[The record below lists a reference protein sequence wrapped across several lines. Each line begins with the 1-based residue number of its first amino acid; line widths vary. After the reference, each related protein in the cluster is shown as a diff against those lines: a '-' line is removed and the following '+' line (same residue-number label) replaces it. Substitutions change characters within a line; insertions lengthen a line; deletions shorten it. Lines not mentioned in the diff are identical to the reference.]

1 MKKRVLTVFFL
12 FGAFLLC
19 GCSTQGE
26 DSGSDWQDALN
37 KAQMITVSD
46 AETGEIL
53 REVTDTVEIAALVD
67 SLAVDQWTLSKL
79 PGENA
84 TPSLELTLAQEP
96 TETALSDSENNGGM
110 EEIGTVTVYSDIP
123 YISIEVLG
131 FSFDFE
137 VPQDAIDAIEE
148 FAAQSSN
155 RSRYRCQMPDGSYQ
169 SGICSSFSVIARA
182 LENHLVKSWCYKR

>member
-148 FAAQSSN
+148 FAAQS
-155 RSRYRCQMPDGSYQ
+155 
-169 SGICSSFSVIARA
+169 
-182 LENHLVKSWCYKR
+182 

>member
-19 GCSTQGE
+19 SCSTQGE

-123 YISIEVLG
+123 YISIEVLHCTTKG
-131 FSFDFE
+131 CFLLHH
-137 VPQDAIDAIEE
+137 ILIL
-148 FAAQSSN
+148 
-155 RSRYRCQMPDGSYQ
+155 
-169 SGICSSFSVIARA
+169 I
-182 LENHLVKSWCYKR
+182 